1 MTLTDR
7 LASVG
12 AFAHRHLL
20 PLVVAAYALAAVF
33 PAPGLW
39 VRGCVLASVGG
50 ATFTLPTALLAVLL
64 FASAVGAS
72 ASDLGGVVRRPVAV
86 FAGLAANLLVPVGFL
101 LVLRFGLRM
110 WHDSREADSLLL
122 GLAVVAAMPVAGSS
136 AAWSS
141 SAGGNV
147 ALSLGLVLGS
157 TLLSPLTTPLVFALT
172 GVSVGGTADPGAGA
186 SGFLLA
192 VVVVPSVAGLLV
204 RRVLGNERTARL
216 KPLLKVVTVGVLL
229 ALCYCNAAVAL
240 PQVVAHPD
248 WDYLA
253 LVAVAAGGLCVS
265 AFAAGWGVAWAVR
278 AGEADRRALLFGL
291 GMSNNGTGLVLA
303 ATAMSS
309 LPWAVC
315 AVLTYNLVQ
324 HVVAG
329 GVSRLLNR
337 PAAGGTLTP
346 CPRPHR
352 SAAAPQPRPSASA
365 GG

>member
-1 MTLTDR
+1 MTLIPR
-7 LASVG
+7 FAAVG

-20 PLVVAAYALAAVF
+20 PLVVTAYALAAVL

-39 VRGCVLASVGG
+39 VRGCVLASAGG
-50 ATFTLPTALLAVLL
+50 ATLPLTTAFLAVLL
-64 FASAVGAS
+64 FAASVGAS
-72 ASDLGGVVRRPVAV
+72 VSDLGGVVRRPLAV
-86 FAGLAANLLVPVGFL
+86 FAGLAANLLIPVAFL
-101 LVLRFGLRM
+101 LVLRFGLQM

-172 GVSVGGTADPGAGA
+172 GASAGGVADPGAGA

-204 RRVLGNERTARL
+204 RRVIGNEWTARL
-216 KPLLKVVTVGVLL
+216 KPLLKGVTAVVLL
-229 ALCYCNAAVAL
+229 VLCYCNAAVAL
-240 PQVVAHPD
+240 PQVMAHPD
-248 WDYLA
+248 WDFLA
-253 LVAVAAGGLCVS
+253 LTTATAAGLCVT

-291 GMSNNGTGLVLA
+291 GMSNNGTGLALA
-303 ATAMSS
+303 ATALNS

-315 AVLTYNLVQ
+315 AVLTYNLIQ

-329 GVSRLLNR
+329 GVSRLVGR
-337 PAAGGTLTP
+337 GVPRAIAPGG
-346 CPRPHR
+346 
-352 SAAAPQPRPSASA
+352 QPDERRV
-365 GG
+365 

>member
-1 MTLTDR
+1 MTLISR
-7 LASVG
+7 LTSAG

-20 PLVVAAYALAAVF
+20 PLVVVAYVLAALF

-39 VRGCVLASVGG
+39 VRGCVLVSAGG
-50 ATFTLPTALLAVLL
+50 ATLTLSTTLLAVLL
-64 FASAVGAS
+64 FAASLGAS
-72 ASDLGGVVRRPVAV
+72 ANDFGGVIRRPVAV
-86 FAGLAANLLVPVGFL
+86 LAGLAANLFVPVAFL
-101 LVLRFGLRM
+101 LLLRFVLRV
-110 WHDSREADSLLL
+110 WHDGREADCLLL

-147 ALSLGLVLGS
+147 ALSMGLVLGS

-172 GVSVGGTADPGAGA
+172 GVSVGGTAEPGDGA
-186 SGFLLA
+186 SGFLLV

-204 RRVLGNERTARL
+204 RRVMGDERAARL
-216 KPLLKVVTVGVLL
+216 KPMLKGVTAVVLL
-229 ALCYCNAAVAL
+229 VLCYSNAAVAL
-240 PQVVAHPD
+240 PQVVANPD
-248 WDYLA
+248 WDFLA
-253 LVAVAAGGLCVS
+253 LTVATAAGLCVT

-278 AGEADRRALLFGL
+278 ANDADRRALLFGL

-303 ATAMSS
+303 ATVLSS

-329 GVSRLLNR
+329 GVSRLVSMRSDESGKGFTRR
-337 PAAGGTLTP
+337 PPVG
-346 CPRPHR
+346 
-352 SAAAPQPRPSASA
+352 
-365 GG
+365 